1 MLVLL
6 PGCELSRVLTAVIRE
21 AECIG
26 CSRCIP
32 ACPVD
37 AIVGTNKFL
46 HTVLLNECIGC
57 KLCIDPCPVDCI
69 EMVPLQTMLPED
81 TVIDKKARGLQA
93 KLRHKARQL
102 RLQRDAQ
109 YTLPAYANA
118 EERRAQIRIDI
129 QASLDRVQK
138 KL

>member
-1 MLVLL
+1 M
-6 PGCELSRVLTAVIRE
+6 LTAVIRE

-57 KLCIDPCPVDCI
+57 RLCVDPCPVDCI
-69 EMVPLQTMLPED
+69 DMVPLQTLLPEA
-81 TVIDKKARGLQA
+81 TIIDKKARGLQA
-93 KLRHKARQL
+93 KQRHKARQL
-102 RLQRDAQ
+102 RLQRETQ
-109 YTLPAYANA
+109 YTLPVYANA
-118 EERRAQIRIDI
+118 EERREQIRKDI
-129 QASLDRVQK
+129 QASLARVQQK
-138 KL
+138 Q